1 MTTYLYPHN
10 LKAKA
15 NLWLWSL
22 KDFCILVMAAL
33 ISVFIWINT
42 GIYLFAVM
50 TMCYGFMTI
59 RLEDITVMD
68 FITYA
73 VRYFLTTPQYFEWG

>member
-22 KDFCILVMAAL
+22 KDFFVVAILAL

-42 GIYLFAVM
+42 GIYLFAVL

-73 VRYFLTTPQYFEWG
+73 VKYFLTTPQYFEWG

>member
-22 KDFCILVMAAL
+22 KDCCILAIAAL

-68 FITYA
+68 FVNYA
-73 VRYFLTTPQYFEWG
+73 VKYFLTTPQYFEWG

>member
-22 KDFCILVMAAL
+22 KDFCILAIAAFL
-33 ISVFIWINT
+33 SVFICINT

-73 VRYFLTTPQYFEWG
+73 VKYFLTTPQYFEWG